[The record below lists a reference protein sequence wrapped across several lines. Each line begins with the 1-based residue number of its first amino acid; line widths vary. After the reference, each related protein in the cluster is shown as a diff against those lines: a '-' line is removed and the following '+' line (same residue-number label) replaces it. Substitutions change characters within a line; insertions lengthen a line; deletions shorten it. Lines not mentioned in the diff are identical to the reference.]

1 MGAIVNFLSI
11 IIGGALGLVLKRGIP
26 KKLESA
32 LVNGVALCILL
43 IGISGALEGNNILI
57 AIISIVV
64 GAIIGELLDIDAFI
78 NRLAKRI
85 EDKLNSS
92 GGDMKFAKGF
102 VTATLLFCV
111 GAMAIVGSLDSGL
124 KGDNT
129 TLYTKALLD
138 GITAV
143 VFASNFGVGVLFSS
157 LPILLYQGGITLLA
171 SLVAPLL
178 TTAVINEMTCVGSL
192 LIIALALN
200 MLKICNIKVANYLPA
215 ILMPIILCKI
225 F

>member
-78 NRLAKRI
+78 NRLAKKI

>member
-64 GAIIGELLDIDAFI
+64 SAIIGELLDIDAFI

-200 MLKICNIKVANYLPA
+200 MLKVCNIKVANYLPA

>member
-171 SLVAPLL
+171 SLVAPML

-200 MLKICNIKVANYLPA
+200 MLKVCNIKVANYLPA

>member
-26 KKLESA
+26 KKLETA
-32 LVNGVALCILL
+32 LVNGVALCVLL
-43 IGISGALEGNNILI
+43 IGIKGALEGNNILI
-57 AIISIVV
+57 TIISIAV
-64 GAIIGELLDIDAFI
+64 GAIVGEALDIDAFI
-78 NRLAKRI
+78 NKFAKRI

-92 GGDMKFAKGF
+92 GGDIKFAKGF

-124 KGDNT
+124 KGNNT

-143 VFASNFGVGVLFSS
+143 VFASNLGVGVLFSS
-157 LPILLYQGGITLLA
+157 IPILIYQGGITLLA
-171 SLVAPLL
+171 SIVAPLL
-178 TTAVINEMTCVGSL
+178 TTAVVNEMTCVGSL